1 MKEIQLPKYL
11 REPERLDDDSIDRWL
26 KTMNQLSETRI
37 QEEKSKNI
45 IVRMNENELN
55 PSEIS
60 EITRLYADV
69 FRGPPWNE
77 AVKCNI
83 DGQFRDESVA
93 LGSTCECGGTFI
105 EAYPFEETKEYIEGE
120 LRKPGARSSF
130 LLSTINKE
138 IVGFAWSYITT
149 AEKLIE
155 DKWSDPINKQEI
167 MELIFSNGLSPD
179 QPFQY
184 LSEAGIKAS
193 YRGFGFS
200 NVLIAPICGPE
211 FNLARTNISTAIMTV
226 ASNIGFQQIMGP
238 EVILDRSNKI
248 AIPTGRIINRLD
260 TERDDRVLLIKK
272 PYGQSNN

>member
-1 MKEIQLPKYL
+1 MKETKLPNYL
-11 REPERLDDDSIDRWL
+11 TNPNPLNDGTIEQAMTAMR
-26 KTMNQLSETRI
+26 NQAEMRI
-37 QEEKSKNI
+37 QEERSKNI
-45 IVRMNENELN
+45 IVRMNDDELN

-60 EITRLYADV
+60 GMAKLYADV

-77 AVKCNI
+77 AVKCSI
-83 DGQFRDESVA
+83 DGQFRDESTP
-93 LGSTCECGGTFI
+93 LGSPCECGGTFV
-105 EAYPFEETKEYIEGE
+105 EAYPLKETKEYIEAE
-120 LRKPGARSSF
+120 LRKPGARSS
-130 LLSTINKE
+130 LLISTINKE

-149 AEKLIE
+149 AQKLIE
-155 DKWSDPINKQEI
+155 DKWSNPINKQEI
-167 MELIFSNGLSPD
+167 MELLINNGLSPD

-200 NVLIAPICGPE
+200 NILVTPICGPE

-248 AIPTGRIINRLD
+248 AIPTGRVINRLD

-272 PYGQSNN
+272 PLWITK